1 MRLSVGEL
9 TLLVAGILMSGCGSD
24 SGERDAAAITLQKG
38 GFKESDEQFAKDRSI
53 DDLAKLVKSKDVKVR
68 MAALTALG
76 YKRND
81 KSAAKTLLD
90 VINGEAAAKALGGL
104 DGNEAVA
111 NDLYFAIQSL
121 ARLGAPEAK
130 GVIEKAYQSKN
141 PYLREA
147 AVQAIGL
154 LGDKSLYPLL
164 MKALDDPDVGVSVNA
179 DFVVKKY
186 KVEEALEE

>member
-1 MRLSVGEL
+1 MRASLDTIALV
-9 TLLVAGILMSGCGSD
+9 LLGILLSGCGSD
-24 SGERDAAAITLQKG
+24 SGKKDAAAITLQKG
-38 GFKESDEQFAKDRSI
+38 GFKELDEQLAKDRST
-53 DDLAKLVKSKDVKVR
+53 DELAKLVKNKDVKVR

-81 KSAAKTLLD
+81 KSAAKTILD
-90 VINGEAAAKALGGL
+90 VINSEAAAQALEGL
-104 DGNEAVA
+104 DSNEAVA
-111 NDLYFAIQSL
+111 DALSFAIQSL

-154 LGDKSLYPLL
+154 LGDKSLYPLV
-164 MKALDDPDVGVSVNA
+164 MKALDDPNVGVSVNA

-186 KVEEALEE
+186 KIEEALEQ